1 MPDLFDFWSSQTIGT
16 DLKPADP
23 KDPFLGISNINT
35 STDFKLQLFPTPLE
49 SKEQA
54 TKDLFELQLDKV
66 LNTPSTNAPLYTYG
80 DLEARRYDKD
90 GKQFTP
96 GKLIT
101 GFDIEDLYSKNQ
113 SASEQWFNVGVKTAA
128 NLLGTFS
135 SAFLSIP
142 KQIDLARSGRQDD
155 IIAAFTEDSMPGWIQ
170 NSLMALEDKFPN
182 YYTQWERDHPYMSA
196 AAPLLGQA
204 GFVNFWGDKV
214 LKNLAFSVGAL
225 GAGAVQSAAIEYV
238 TGTLGTPLAIAK
250 LGSTIS
256 RIVPNLFRGFRNL
269 AKVSQSASAVDDVI
283 GVARVGEKFDD
294 AVRTAAA
301 AQKIGKVGKLALTSY
316 LTAQGEAYIEGFHTY
331 HQVREDYYKK
341 LLNGEIDPKE
351 AANIEGY
358 AQDAGRLTTKINIP
372 ILVASNLFQFPRLL
386 GVKAAGDDLIEKFLS
401 MQTTNQGWK
410 VVKDYTKKKA
420 VKNFFYES
428 AIDTATEAGQEG
440 FQAIVSGAIHDY
452 YMDKFSP
459 VRNTYEH
466 YITEQLKDDELYQE
480 MFLGGL
486 TGFLMSGPVTY
497 RKYFSGANARL
508 DKAIEHMTPVVEKFN
523 EHIRGAQAAVEI
535 VDLESD
541 EGQQQL
547 AKLKSMFNMVAVGRK
562 TGTYDMVMDSIRDL
576 KTMDIEEINTAFNR
590 KFKDNAERN
599 QYVDTMISEMED
611 MNASIDATDTVF
623 GENPYKV
630 DGKLKQKLKAAFNVK
645 EDNELNNIQAY
656 LFNEFKTTMAFN
668 AVRTKRMAA
677 QYDNYVEGLKSAGI
691 GPQGI
696 EYLINFARGDK
707 KVMEPYRAYKATQ
720 LNALQSELEYL
731 KEMQSKSKGSTVE
744 GATSADYQKKIEAVQ
759 EKINMT
765 TKNMAEL
772 EKLAKPLTRMTPENQ
787 EETKD
792 TRQQILDI
800 LVREEI
806 PITELLEYQTERE
819 KQIKEIKKT
828 AEEAAET
835 VKTKE
840 EYDAERGEPTKAA
853 DNILDT
859 EIDAAASSSPP
870 SEEPVAKE
878 TIDNTKWRERF
889 KEGTEIKIDGYTF
902 TVDSTGTSKFES
914 EELPVVKLSSNI
926 PKSLHSYII
935 YRDDKYYLLIN
946 EKSLHPL
953 IDNSES
959 TLPTKLG
966 SYIQREIDTIDFDPK
981 PEETAEDISDE
992 VYSDTEQ
999 VSEEVSEQPP
1009 TEEPTQETPVPE
1021 ATEAEPIVED
1031 DIEAKKADIENRRPT
1046 SYIENS
1052 KDKKSPLETFRNE
1065 AKREWGEVLVITG
1078 DRMRNLHTG
1087 IKLFVEAYPEY
1098 NELLDRFIEKE
1109 NGAVGITNNNLSF
1122 VLNTLK
1128 KLGITTENELA
1139 NKINAKYDEELA
1151 RELYKEMKAGKI
1163 VTDMTPAEQQVA
1175 GEYITEELRKSVD
1188 AELAASEQKTV
1199 DSIQDKK
1206 ADIENR
1212 RQEELDKK
1220 QKFTINRGNK
1230 DLEQAPEISFSEI
1243 DVEKVG
1249 LDFDNNEVDKVK
1261 VLELRGRNT
1270 QGQRVGTVR
1279 IQGTT
1284 KEGQPFD
1291 EQYEVFFN
1299 DDKINAKYD
1308 AEYIDKVKK
1317 GEFTKQQAKDAL
1329 SEIGRL
1335 TPELEKQ
1342 IDTAELAALEKSK
1355 KKAQPQQPTL
1365 NPGQSSVTI
1374 GTEEFSLEE
1383 IKAHDKF
1390 YFVKSDVTSVN
1401 GRTTIYYIKD
1411 GIVHRTTLVNKILR
1425 VPEETAESSLK
1436 NKTFK
1441 QVIVTTKG
1449 SDGAEISQKTISKPA
1464 PIIESII
1471 QPAALVSRF
1480 LEEAQIPS
1488 GSTIENDL
1496 IAAINN
1502 DLIEISCK

>member
-101 GFDIEDLYSKNQ
+101 GFDIEDLYAKNQ
-113 SASEQWFNVGVKTAA
+113 STSEQLFNVGVKTAA
-128 NLLGTFS
+128 NILGTFS

-142 KQIDLARSGRQDD
+142 KQVDLVRSGRQEDL
-155 IIAAFTEDSMPGWIQ
+155 IAAFTEDSMPGWIQ

-214 LKNLAFSVGAL
+214 LKNIGFSVGAL
-225 GAGAVQSAAIEYV
+225 GAGMVQSAAIEYI
-238 TGTLGTPLAIAK
+238 TAGMATPLAIAK
-250 LGSTIS
+250 IGSTIS
-256 RIVPNLFRGFRNL
+256 KVVPNLFRGFRNL
-269 AKVSQSASAVDDVI
+269 AKVSQSVSAVDDVI

-358 AQDAGRLTTKINIP
+358 AQDAGRLTAKMNLP
-372 ILVASNLFQFPRLL
+372 ILLVSNILQFPRLL
-386 GVKAAGDDLIEKFLS
+386 GVKAAGDELIEKFLS

-420 VKNFFYES
+420 AKNFFYES
-428 AIDTATEAGQEG
+428 ASDMATEAAEEG
-440 FQAIVSGAIHDY
+440 LQAITSGAIHDY

-459 VRNTYEH
+459 MRSTYEH
-466 YITEQLKDDELYQE
+466 YIAEQLKDDELYQE

-486 TGFLMSGPVTY
+486 SGFLMSGPITY
-497 RKYFSGANARL
+497 RKYFSGANERL

-541 EGQQQL
+541 EGQQQV
-547 AKLKSMFNMVAVGRK
+547 AKLKSMFNMVATGRK

-576 KTMDIEEINTAFNR
+576 KTMDLEEINTAFNR
-590 KFKDNAERN
+590 KFKTTAERD

-630 DGKLKQKLKAAFNVK
+630 DGKIKQKLKAAFNVK

-765 TKNMAEL
+765 TKNMEEL

-800 LVREEI
+800 LVKEEI
-806 PITELLEYQTERE
+806 PITELLEYQAERE
-819 KQIKEIKKT
+819 KQIEEIKKK

-840 EYDAERGEPTKAA
+840 EYDAERAEPTKVA
-853 DNILDT
+853 DDILDT

-878 TIDNTKWRERF
+878 TIDNTKWREQF
-889 KEGTEIKIDGYTF
+889 KKGAEIKIDGFTF
-902 TVDSTGTSKFES
+902 TVDSTGTSKFET

-926 PKSLHSYII
+926 PNSLSSYII

-946 EKSLHPL
+946 ERSLHPF
-953 IDNSES
+953 INPSES

-1021 ATEAEPIVED
+1021 ATEATEAEPIVED
-1031 DIEAKKADIENRRPT
+1031 DIEAKKAEEKLKQIWSSTGNGPGRNALEEGWAESFGYIGETLSVGGENYQAHGMGKSGFAYAIRDLFELFNKGIDPSRGGGQLYTGPLAI
-1046 SYIENS
+1046 SEENKAAAS
-1052 KDKKSPLETFRNE
+1052 VIGTAGGTAYTDGAF
-1065 AKREWGEVLVITG
+1065 VLVAKKG
-1078 DRMRNLHTG
+1078 VVG
-1087 IKLFVEAYPEY
+1087 IKSINDIGGILVNHGLTDINPEI
-1098 NELLDRFIEKE
+1098 L
-1109 NGAVGITNNNLSF
+1109 T
-1122 VLNTLK
+1122 
-1128 KLGITTENELA
+1128 
-1139 NKINAKYDEELA
+1139 
-1151 RELYKEMKAGKI
+1151 
-1163 VTDMTPAEQQVA
+1163 
-1175 GEYITEELRKSVD
+1175 ELRKAFPNLV
-1188 AELAASEQKTV
+1188 
-1199 DSIQDKK
+1199 
-1206 ADIENR
+1206 IESY
-1212 RQEELDKK
+1212 K
-1220 QKFTINRGNK
+1220 
-1230 DLEQAPEISFSEI
+1230 
-1243 DVEKVG
+1243 
-1249 LDFDNNEVDKVK
+1249 
-1261 VLELRGRNT
+1261 
-1270 QGQRVGTVR
+1270 
-1279 IQGTT
+1279 
-1284 KEGQPFD
+1284 
-1291 EQYEVFFN
+1291 
-1299 DDKINAKYD
+1299 NAKGLVEQLNKN
-1308 AEYIDKVKK
+1308 AER
-1317 GEFTKQQAKDAL
+1317 
-1329 SEIGRL
+1329 S
-1335 TPELEKQ
+1335 
-1342 IDTAELAALEKSK
+1342 ALEKSGK
-1355 KKAQPQQPTL
+1355 EAQPQQPTL
-1365 NPGQSSVTI
+1365 KSGESSVTI

-1411 GIVHRTTLVNKILR
+1411 GKVHRTNLVKKILR
-1425 VPEETAESSLK
+1425 VPEETAEGSLK

-1441 QVIVTTKG
+1441 QVIVTTKD

-1471 QPAALVSRF
+1471 QPSASVSRF

-1502 DLIEISCK
+1502 NLIEISCK